1 MPSSTRTDTLSPY
14 PTLFRSPDGGSA
26 TFEGPVTEASVQL
39 EAGDK
44 VVLGHQPTNDPGF
57 QYYFNDFQRR
67 SPMLLLV
74 AIFVVAVLAL
84 GRFQGLRA
92 LIGLAVTGVVMVA
105 FLFPSIL
112 DGNDPTADRKSTR
125 LNSSH

>member
-1 MPSSTRTDTLSPY
+1 
-14 PTLFRSPDGGSA
+14 
-26 TFEGPVTEASVQL
+26 
-39 EAGDK
+39 
-44 VVLGHQPTNDPGF
+44 
-57 QYYFNDFQRR
+57 
-67 SPMLLLV
+67 MLLLV

-112 DGNDPTADRKSTR
+112 DGNDPTAVALIAAVVIGVVALYLTHGVSERTTVALLGKIGSAPVSTQFTNAH
-125 LNSSH
+125 LTCPVL